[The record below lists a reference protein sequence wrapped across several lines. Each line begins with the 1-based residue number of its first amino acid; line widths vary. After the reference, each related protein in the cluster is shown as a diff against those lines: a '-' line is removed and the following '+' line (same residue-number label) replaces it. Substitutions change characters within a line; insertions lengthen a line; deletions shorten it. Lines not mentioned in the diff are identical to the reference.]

1 MKIKTHPL
9 PHFNERKKPVSALVL
24 HCSAFHE
31 EDAYK
36 IYDEA
41 GVSTNY
47 FIDEDGTLTQMVAE
61 DKRAWHAGVASWR
74 EITEDFNSASIGI
87 EICNMSLGE
96 TPYTQAQIKT
106 LIPLCREIIK
116 KYHIQPQNVVA
127 HSDIAPM
134 RKMDPGMTF
143 PWQELA
149 QNGIGLWYDVKN
161 ADKIKENDVG
171 KLLKQIGY
179 KADDKEETIAAAYA
193 FRRRFLPEEVEI
205 VNNVREL
212 IEHPYPQGKV
222 GLLQGEKFLQTLKAA
237 AYSFEHANEKI
248 LKQSLLKQAQNSGRN
263 N

>member
-1 MKIKTHPL
+1 MEIKKHLL
-9 PHFNERKKPVSALVL
+9 PNFNERKKPITALVL

-31 EDAYK
+31 NEAYES
-36 IYDEA
+36 YDEA
-41 GVSTNY
+41 GVSTHY
-47 FIDEDGTLTQMVAE
+47 FIDEDGSLTQMVAE

-96 TPYTQAQIKT
+96 TPYLKAQIKT
-106 LIPLCREIIK
+106 LIPLCQELIK
-116 KYHIQPQNVVA
+116 RYQIQPQNVVA

-149 QNGIGLWYDVKN
+149 ANGIGLWYDVKN
-161 ADKIKENDVG
+161 ADNIKENDVC

-212 IEHPYPQGKV
+212 IEHPYPQGKES
-222 GLLQGEKFLQTLKAA
+222 LLQGEKFLQTLKAV
-237 AYSFEHANEKI
+237 AYSFAHA
-248 LKQSLLKQAQNSGRN
+248 
-263 N
+263 

>member
-1 MKIKTHPL
+1 MEIKKHLL
-9 PHFNERKKPVSALVL
+9 PHFNERKKSVSLLVI

-31 EDAYK
+31 EEAYK
-36 IYDEA
+36 SYDSAE
-41 GVSTNY
+41 VSPHY
-47 FIDEDGTLTQMVAE
+47 FLDEDGSITQMIAE
-61 DKRAWHAGVASWR
+61 DKRAWHAGLASWR
-74 EITEDFNSASIGI
+74 EFKEDINSCSVGI
-87 EICNMSLGE
+87 ELCNMSLGE
-96 TPYTQAQIKT
+96 TSYKEAQIEN
-106 LIPLCREIIK
+106 LISLCQEIIK

-149 QNGIGLWYDVKN
+149 QNGIGLWYDMKN
-161 ADKIKENDVG
+161 ADKTKENDVC

-212 IEHPYPQGKV
+212 IEHPYPQGKES
-222 GLLQGEKFLQTLKAA
+222 LLQGEKFLQTLKAV
-237 AYSFEHANEKI
+237 AYSFEHA
-248 LKQSLLKQAQNSGRN
+248 
-263 N
+263 

>member
-1 MKIKTHPL
+1 MEIKKRLL
-9 PHFNERKKPVSALVL
+9 PNFNERKKPVSALVL

-31 EDAYK
+31 NEAYK
-36 IYDEA
+36 SYDEA
-41 GVSTNY
+41 GVSTHY
-47 FIDEDGTLTQMVAE
+47 FIDEDGSLTQMVAE

-74 EITEDFNSASIGI
+74 EIEEDFNSASIGI

-106 LIPLCREIIK
+106 LIPLCQEIIK

-161 ADKIKENDVG
+161 AEKIKENDVG
-171 KLLKQIGY
+171 TLLKQIGY
-179 KADDKEETIAAAYA
+179 KADDKEQTIAAAYA

-205 VNNVREL
+205 VGNVREL

-222 GLLQGEKFLQTLKAA
+222 GLLQGEKFLQTLKAV
-237 AYSFEHANEKI
+237 AYSFAHM
-248 LKQSLLKQAQNSGRN
+248 
-263 N
+263 

>member
-1 MKIKTHPL
+1 MDIKKHLLTN
-9 PHFNERKKPVSALVL
+9 FNERKKSISALVL

-31 EDAYK
+31 EQIQQ
-36 IYDEA
+36 IYIQEQ
-41 GVSTNY
+41 GSPHY
-47 FIDEDGTLTQMVAE
+47 FIDEDGSLTQMVEE
-61 DKRAWHAGVASWR
+61 DKRAWHAGLASWR

-87 EICNMSLGE
+87 EICNLSLGE

-106 LIPLCREIIK
+106 LIPLCQEIIK

-149 QNGIGLWYDVKN
+149 ENGIGLWYDVKN
-161 ADKIKENDVG
+161 ADKIKENDIG

-193 FRRRFLPEEVEI
+193 FRRHFLPEEVEI

-212 IEHPYPQGKV
+212 IEHPYPQGKES
-222 GLLQGEKFLQTLKAA
+222 LLQGEKFLQTLKAV
-237 AYSFEHANEKI
+237 AYSFAHANEKI
-248 LKQSLLKQAQNSGRN
+248 LNQSLLKQQKTSSR
-263 N
+263 